1 MADEKIINIATT
13 GMGGDYLKHGA
24 EPAYALIPT
33 APVPPPAPYPAP
45 APAPAPSS
53 SPTGTSGTGK

>member
-24 EPAYALIPT
+24 EPVMALIPT
-33 APVPPPAPYPAP
+33 APVPPPAPSP

-53 SPTGTSGTGK
+53 SPAGTSGTGK